1 VIETRAAEFSRR
13 DPTPLSPEQRIIAE
27 QQLRERTGKFGGAGR
42 RLAVNGSDAESM
54 EAQGVASVVLRAP
67 PAEPKRDKPE
77 QDPAAAE
84 QLNAIVNAIVNR
96 PSPQ

>member
-1 VIETRAAEFSRR
+1 
-13 DPTPLSPEQRIIAE
+13 LSPEQRIIAE
-27 QQLRERTGKFGGAGR
+27 QQLRERTGKFGGAAR